1 MIASMERIKT
11 WVGPKPAELR
21 AALKV
26 IDRAVADMQQA
37 RMTRLDADLILREF
51 ANGARMARHGAGRI
65 LLAQEKDP
73 AKANALKRELRKG
86 LAALAQEHDRLWHA
100 RNRPGG
106 YADSARRL
114 NDLLNDYK

>member
-26 IDRAVADMQQA
+26 IDSAVAKMQKAQ
-37 RMTRLDADLILREF
+37 MTRLDADLILREF
-51 ANGARMARHGAGRI
+51 ANGARMAQHGAGRI
-65 LLAQEKDP
+65 LLAQEKDA
-73 AKANALKRELRKG
+73 AKVGALKRELRASLSV
-86 LAALAQEHDRLWHA
+86 LAREHDRLWHA

-106 YADSARRL
+106 YADSAMRL
-114 NDLLNDYK
+114 ANLGNDYK